1 MSDLAL
7 VTADTL
13 HIVGIPVEQHS
24 APAGVAITAGQVIRL
39 DNTTGKWALSDADN
53 AADVAVSYI
62 ASKTVAAGVGLTGI
76 KRGVLDGFDLAALG
90 YGDLIYVSNTAGAL
104 GTTAGTTSKVAG
116 DVISG
121 HSQRLGTAPDKL
133 LRVNL

>member
-13 HIVGIPVEQHS
+13 HIVGIPQEQHS
-24 APAGVAITAGQVIRL
+24 APAGVAITAGQVVRL
-39 DNTTGKWALSDADN
+39 DATTGKWALSDANN
-53 AADVAVSYI
+53 AADVGVSYI
-62 ASKTVAAGVGLTGI
+62 ATRTVAAGVGLTAI
-76 KRGVLDGFDLAALG
+76 KRGVLDGYDLAALAF
-90 YGDLIYVSNTAGAL
+90 GDLIYLSDTAGAL